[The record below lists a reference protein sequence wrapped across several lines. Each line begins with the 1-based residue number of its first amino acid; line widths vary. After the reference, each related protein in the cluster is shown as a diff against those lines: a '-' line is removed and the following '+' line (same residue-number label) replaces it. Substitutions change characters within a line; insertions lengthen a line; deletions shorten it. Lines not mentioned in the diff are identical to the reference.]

1 MEYIVHRRFTGKAA
15 SGESVNLATGTTY
28 QTIGNW
34 IADGNKAICSTHS
47 ENAHKYFARND
58 DSQGLK
64 RGELTYKI
72 AYAPRNS
79 GDGFRFSDE
88 QRNLLATKW
97 ARFLRPEH
105 DFIIFNDDFFNAE
118 ILELMQLNY
127 ELGG

>member
-1 MEYIVHRRFTGKAA
+1 MEYIVHRRFKGKAA
-15 SGESVNLATGTTY
+15 SGESVNLAVGTTY

-34 IADGNKAICSTHS
+34 IADGNRAICSTHS
-47 ENAHKYFARND
+47 ENAHKHFARND
-58 DSQGLK
+58 DGQGLK

-72 AYAPRNS
+72 AYAPRDG
-79 GDGFRFSDE
+79 GDGFRFSEE
-88 QRNLLATKW
+88 QRDLLATKW
-97 ARFLRPEH
+97 SRFLRPEH